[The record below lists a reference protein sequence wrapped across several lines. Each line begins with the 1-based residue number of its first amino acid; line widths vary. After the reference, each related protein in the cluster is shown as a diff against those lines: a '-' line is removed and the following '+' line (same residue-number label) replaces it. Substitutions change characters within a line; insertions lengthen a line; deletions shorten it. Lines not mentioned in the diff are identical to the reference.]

1 MEEYNLRVFIMVTHS
16 VCGALPLGIML
27 TSDEKQQTLED
38 ALQLFKS
45 CLPDFSFHG
54 ASPTTGPKVFMTDNC
69 YELREALK
77 NVWPNATTVLCIFHV
92 LQQVMPF
99 LCIFFSK
106 QPIMCPGLLFIH
118 CICYHPLTNMYVYS
132 RCMYRYV
139 CTY

>member
-99 LCIFFSK
+99 LCIFFQNNLSCAPALHSLYMLSSFD
-106 QPIMCPGLLFIH
+106 Q
-118 CICYHPLTNMYVYS
+118 
-132 RCMYRYV
+132 YV
-139 CTY
+139 CTQ